1 MSRRKRQPEQFDVV
15 DFLRESDGDL
25 KSALNSLLRSP
36 VAQADDNDAISG
48 PGLKLV
54 PAPAILEGVDQGE
67 MPAAFLRADLTLGP
81 GPELTGETQ
90 RNTDPDLN
98 IVPGPELTETPTAL
112 PSPPSS
118 SIPDTKL
125 RPGIDLPTARS
136 NSPQTT
142 LPSTTPE
149 SNEPKKRQFPIREM
163 KLAQDAHTRA
173 EQQVYEYLWQNAKAL
188 DEVSRTITIGFG
200 AMARMVR
207 LSESNARINVR
218 SLIAKLALQEFR
230 DYNCEKSLGRT
241 YRIFNYSEIL
251 KRRREAGLLWYMR
264 RTLAVVFVNPSNG
277 QPLDLGLRKSPSN
290 PGPGPNLTRDRGLN
304 LTPDPPTNLSAKP
317 GLNLEP
323 LYREEDREQKSRETS
338 SSSDALLFEA
348 LSQYGVADDDVLKRL
363 RSQTRSVCTDF
374 TDEEL
379 VHFIHSKGHLIRRRD
394 SGISSPIGFLLT
406 SVPKC
411 FVGESFQLFRKAQKE
426 ARDREAA
433 EKAQREAEFESWR
446 KEQQAILDDPNTSEE
461 DKKWA
466 RKMLSPD
473 ETS

>member
-15 DFLRESDGDL
+15 EFLRESDGDL

-54 PAPAILEGVDQGE
+54 PAPAILEGE
-67 MPAAFLRADLTLGP
+67 MLGAFLRADFTLGP
-81 GPELTGETQ
+81 GPELITEIPG
-90 RNTDPDLN
+90 NADPDLN
-98 IVPGPELTETPTAL
+98 IAPGPVLTENPAAL
-112 PSPPSS
+112 PSPPPST
-118 SIPDTKL
+118 PDTKL
-125 RPGIDLPTARS
+125 RPGIDLPTTKS
-136 NSPQTT
+136 S
-142 LPSTTPE
+142 SPE
-149 SNEPKKRQFPIREM
+149 SDEPRKRQFPIREM

-277 QPLDLGLRKSPSN
+277 QPLNLGLRKSPSN

-323 LYREEDREQKSRETS
+323 LYREEDREQQLRETS
-338 SSSDALLFEA
+338 SSSDSLLFQA

-363 RSQTRSVCTDF
+363 RSQTRSVCPDF

-433 EKAQREAEFESWR
+433 EKAQREAEFENWR

-473 ETS
+473 ESS